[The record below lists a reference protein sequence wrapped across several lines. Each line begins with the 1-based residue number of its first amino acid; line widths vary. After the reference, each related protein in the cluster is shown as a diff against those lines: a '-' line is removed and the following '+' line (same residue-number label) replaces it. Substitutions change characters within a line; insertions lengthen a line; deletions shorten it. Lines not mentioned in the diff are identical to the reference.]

1 MTVPDRGGQDAFM
14 RTRLLTALAVGT
26 VLLTASPAVA
36 DDHYPEGERCGAY
49 VLRGDPKLY
58 WKHCTSGRDGLK
70 VKADVK
76 WAMDRTYCVAANTKR
91 SLGDANRIR
100 KVTIEGR
107 C

>member
-1 MTVPDRGGQDAFM
+1 MTPRPSGDGAGSRRPGCFYA
-14 RTRLLTALAVGT
+14 
-26 VLLTASPAVA
+26 
-36 DDHYPEGERCGAY
+36 YERCGAY